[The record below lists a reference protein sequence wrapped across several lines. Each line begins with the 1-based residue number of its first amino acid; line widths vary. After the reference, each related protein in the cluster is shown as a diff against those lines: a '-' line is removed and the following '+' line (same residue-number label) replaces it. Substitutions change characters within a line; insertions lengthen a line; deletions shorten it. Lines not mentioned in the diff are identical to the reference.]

1 MLLQLRVERH
11 SIILK
16 AEAMEKIVVTT
27 QEVQGVSAPPAG
39 TSPGAVEHRAPLS
52 WGVRLATLPLVL
64 VLPLLCLVALAV
76 RLAVHTAT
84 PRNKHAWTAWFS
96 SLLIASGLLTTLL
109 FSMAYFLAP
118 RPMRF
123 ISSLPALEYLKE
135 FPKLPAE
142 EPMTAQQLAQ
152 RTVPLVFVLSP
163 DGGNWN
169 LPESYLDS
177 AAVGA
182 GLLLHAD
189 KEGFLIATNRHV
201 VDGDSWLSPG
211 SRADSILVFSKAGD
225 YGQARVVAR
234 HKELDLALVWMKR
247 GAGDSTFVQPV
258 APFAAA
264 ETGKS
269 VFVIGHPQRYFFSL
283 STGIVMRTHEE
294 RMVQISAPVS
304 PGNSGG
310 PVYDERGNLLGVVSY
325 KVDRRFNPNA
335 ENLNFAV
342 RADALLDTNPWDFLA
357 NGKALMDKWKSAHE
371 AAFSKNQTARDSRPQ
386 RLLPGR
392 M

>member
-1 MLLQLRVERH
+1 MRKEPRTLGL
-11 SIILK
+11 
-16 AEAMEKIVVTT
+16 
-27 QEVQGVSAPPAG
+27 
-39 TSPGAVEHRAPLS
+39 
-52 WGVRLATLPLVL
+52 RLATLPLVL
-64 VLPLLCLVALAV
+64 VLPVLCLVALVV
-76 RLAVHTAT
+76 RLVMHAGS
-84 PRNKHAWTAWFS
+84 PKGKHAWTAWFN

-123 ISSLPALEYLKE
+123 VSSLPALEYLAA
-135 FPKLPAE
+135 FPKLPAL
-142 EPMTAQQLAQ
+142 EPMNAQQVAQ
-152 RTVPLVFVLSP
+152 RTTPLVFVLSP
-163 DGGNWN
+163 DTGNWK

-182 GLLLHAD
+182 GLLIHAD
-189 KEGFLIATNRHV
+189 KGGFLVATNRHV
-201 VDGDSWLSPG
+201 VDGDRWLSPG
-211 SRADSILVFSKAGD
+211 GKLDSILVFSKAGD

-247 GAGDSTFVQPV
+247 GAGDSGFVQPI
-258 APFAAA
+258 APFADS

-269 VFVIGHPQRYFFSL
+269 VFVIGHPERFFFSL

-294 RMVQISAPVS
+294 KMVQISAPVS

-342 RADALLDTNPWDFLA
+342 RADALLDGTNWDFLG
-357 NGKALMDKWKSAHE
+357 NGKDLMAAWKRAHETAYGTKSARRDVQSGAGE
-371 AAFSKNQTARDSRPQ
+371 GVSKWQ
-386 RLLPGR
+386 
-392 M
+392 